1 MNVLILGGGAS
12 GMLAALSAAERGDC
26 EVTLLERQSRVGRKL
41 MATGNGRCNL
51 TNLHADETHYHG
63 DSPAFVRPAL
73 TYFGVDRTLE
83 FFRKLG
89 LYTVTEADGK
99 VYPLSDQANSVVD
112 VLRFAL
118 EQRGVRVVT
127 SCDIIRAER
136 NRKGF
141 FLKSATGECF
151 TGDRLILACGGCA
164 GKTLGGTHAGYRLLS
179 SFGHSI
185 TPLSPALVQIR
196 ADAPFLRSLKGV
208 RAQCRMT
215 LKSDGGVAAEECGEV
230 QFTDFGVSGPIA
242 FALSRS
248 VSPDAEGQVL
258 LLDLMQHIDEAAL
271 CAALAER
278 CAAFPEL
285 DTEHLLTG
293 MLNTRLGQTVVKTAG
308 LPLHDPLSALT
319 ADALRALS
327 HLLKYFPLPVAGLLG
342 MEHAQVTVGGA
353 ETSQFRADTLESR
366 LVPGLFAT
374 GELLDIDGDC
384 GGYNLQWAWSSGY
397 AAGKLGNL

>member
-1 MNVLILGGGAS
+1 MKIPCIYV
-12 GMLAALSAAERGDC
+12 
-26 EVTLLERQSRVGRKL
+26 
-41 MATGNGRCNL
+41 
-51 TNLHADETHYHG
+51 
-63 DSPAFVRPAL
+63 F
-73 TYFGVDRTLE
+73 
-83 FFRKLG
+83 
-89 LYTVTEADGK
+89 
-99 VYPLSDQANSVVD
+99 
-112 VLRFAL
+112 
-118 EQRGVRVVT
+118 
-127 SCDIIRAER
+127 
-136 NRKGF
+136 
-141 FLKSATGECF
+141 
-151 TGDRLILACGGCA
+151 
-164 GKTLGGTHAGYRLLS
+164 
-179 SFGHSI
+179 
-185 TPLSPALVQIR
+185 
-196 ADAPFLRSLKGV
+196 
-208 RAQCRMT
+208 
-215 LKSDGGVAAEECGEV
+215 GEV

-258 LLDLMQHIDEAAL
+258 LLDLMQNIDEAAL